1 MKAVKHMNLEDVR
14 KEIDEIDDKLLDLFL
29 RRMELAKAALR
40 EKMYCG
46 KPLVDMRREREIL
59 NKVSQKSGD
68 LSVYS
73 RRLFK
78 ELMALSRSYQ
88 GSVSG
93 GETKLSK
100 SIENALISDTVF
112 PRSATVAC
120 QGIEGANSQ
129 QAADR
134 LFSQGNIMY
143 FASFEEVAEA
153 VRSGVCDYGVLP
165 IENSSYGS
173 VHAAYDILKDG
184 SLNIVRSVKLCIHH
198 ELLAK
203 PGTTLS
209 DVKEIISHEQAIGQ
223 CGDYLKKLG
232 NNVKIAPCANTALA
246 AKIASENE
254 GIAAISSP
262 ACAELYGLCKVTEEG
277 IQNSDNNY
285 TRFVCVSAKPA
296 IYPGASRLSFM
307 ATLKHEQGEL
317 YKLVSI
323 IDARDVNISKLE
335 SKPIV
340 GRDFDFMFFI
350 NIEASVLEPGIVAM
364 LEEIEHNCKSFVF
377 LGNYQEI

>member
-1 MKAVKHMNLEDVR
+1 MNLDEVR

-29 RRMELAKAALR
+29 RRMELAKTAMLQ
-40 EKMYCG
+40 KKQSG
-46 KPLVDMRREREIL
+46 KPILDKGRERDIL
-59 NKVSQKSGD
+59 NKVSQKSGE

-78 ELMALSRSYQ
+78 ELMSLSRSYQ
-88 GSVSG
+88 GASAES
-93 GETKLSK
+93 ETQLSN
-100 SIENALISDTVF
+100 SIKTALLTDAVF
-112 PRSATVAC
+112 PRSARVAC

-134 LFSQGNIMY
+134 LFPQGHIEY
-143 FASFEEVAEA
+143 YASFEEVAQA
-153 VRSGVCDYGVLP
+153 VKSGACDFGVLP

-173 VHAAYDILKDG
+173 VHAVYDILKDG
-184 SLNIVRSVKLCIHH
+184 SLSIVRSVKLCIHH

-203 PGTTLS
+203 VGTALS
-209 DVKEIISHEQAIGQ
+209 DVKEIISHEQALGQ

-232 NNVKIAPCANTALA
+232 NSVKITPCANTALA

-254 GIAAISSP
+254 GVAAISSP
-262 ACAELYGLCKVTEEG
+262 ACAELYGLGRITQES

-296 IYPGASRLSFM
+296 IYPGANRLSFM
-307 ATLKHEQGEL
+307 ATLKHEPGEL

-323 IDARDVNISKLE
+323 IDAMDVNLSKLE

-350 NIEASVLEPGIVAM
+350 NVDASVLEPMIITM
-364 LEEIEHNCKSFVF
+364 LEEIERNWQSFVF